1 MKQIVVRVV
10 FNSKYPEKNYSVML
24 DEDTYAHLQF
34 ELYRAKICE
43 VGKALK
49 APVRLAEYPT
59 VKSFMHSINRVIFQ
73 SVVLF
78 ELEYE
83 REKKLFEYTERLYS
97 DERIPDTDIE
107 KYRLAF
113 LNSQTEIYTEK
124 LFMKDFARRFVGVTE
139 IISI

>member
-1 MKQIVVRVV
+1 MKQIVVKVA

-34 ELYRAKICE
+34 ELHRAKICE
-43 VGKALK
+43 VGKTLK
-49 APVRLAEYPT
+49 NPVKLSDYPT
-59 VKSFMHSINRVIFQ
+59 VKSFMRSINRVIFQ

-83 REKKLFEYTERLYS
+83 RDRKLIEYTERLYS
-97 DERIPDTDIE
+97 DDRVPDKDIE

-113 LNSQTEIYTEK
+113 LNSPVELYTEK
-124 LFMKDFARRFVGVTE
+124 LFMKDFARRYVGVTE